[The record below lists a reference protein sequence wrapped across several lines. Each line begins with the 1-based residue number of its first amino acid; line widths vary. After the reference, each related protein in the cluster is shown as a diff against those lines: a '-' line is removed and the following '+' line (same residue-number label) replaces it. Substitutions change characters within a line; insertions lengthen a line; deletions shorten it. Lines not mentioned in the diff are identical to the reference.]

1 MKRMLLTLLA
11 ALGLIVPTLRAQDV
25 WDGTTIDTSWYDSA
39 TADTTTSY
47 EISTAAQLAGV
58 AKLVNDGITT
68 FEGKTITLKAN
79 VNLAGEEWT
88 PIGMNNNKAFRGTF
102 DGDGK
107 TISNLTIT
115 VKNNNVGLFGYLLSP
130 ATIKGVTLKHVSI
143 SGNLCVGCIAGYAY
157 TGTEIV
163 DCHIL
168 GKIAVEGWW
177 YIGGIAG
184 NGYLDK
190 VDNCTVVGE
199 GDSFIKSLTGSYIG
213 GIWGFRAEGKLFIT
227 NCRVENVAI
236 SAVDRV
242 GGIAGIVHYGNT
254 ISQCTVRNVTILAT
268 LVDADPARSTCG
280 LIAGANLGLTGQ
292 APSKVL
298 DCTVEATTAKEDS
311 TAVTRWVGANDN
323 KNTPCTNTI
332 VGTNVIFDDKGKVT
346 GGTFEA
352 LTENNLAEG
361 MGMSDTPDGILVFKA
376 IAAIGDT
383 TYATL
388 QAAIDAA
395 QPGDTVTV
403 LMDVDL
409 TDLPGGYN
417 VFDISGVVLDL
428 NQKTITAGNPGANKG
443 YAVFQGVNATIRNG
457 KFTVTAGNYALFI
470 GDEGETDG
478 FVVEDV
484 VTSGINIFNATN
496 VTLRRVT
503 SAGKA
508 YYSVWCDENG
518 HVTIESGEYSSEG
531 KAVLGLWASATMAVM
546 DGSFT
551 AKDDQPMV
559 LEGAFGKPVVNGGT
573 FNKDMRAEHATLGE
587 SLTWKENDDGTYT
600 TEVLNETNAVAK
612 IVRDER
618 GIYYATLQAA
628 IDAAQTGD
636 TVTLLTDVVFDDF
649 DAVYSA
655 WATEWG
661 EKYETEPEAAKAAL
675 VSALNNRL
683 LTLDRDVTITLDLA
697 GHTISSDVG
706 YLPETLLNDPYPCGT
721 LMLKQG
727 NLTLK
732 DSSTTG
738 TGEIRGASM
747 AVFQRGGTLTV
758 QGGTYCPVGGKSEWV
773 DPMYPIAALWTAD
786 GMCTIEGGT
795 FHAGSA
801 CVSAET
807 IPDLSPDSAVP
818 SVTIKGGRFKG
829 FPVGRVTVAAQVLAS
844 DKEGM
849 FVAYRTFADFAQ
861 AHAETF
867 DYDGETS
874 LLRLKADYLPKGGF
888 FVNGDVTIDLNGHKW
903 TFPQDGQLF
912 CNSGTVVTLQ
922 DSAGTGCLSQEAP
935 SQESV
940 IVTRGAF
947 TLSSG
952 TIGTADTA
960 THGIIVAGNAALTI
974 NGGTIYGVFSAIAEA
989 SNNDGKCT
997 ITINGGTQIVQQW
1010 AGCPFLPDQSGAPS
1024 TVTCTVTGGSYEL
1037 KESPDEDRKKLKAN
1051 LSKYCAADYVVLKN
1065 ADGTYDVV
1073 QGEWAAEVADEKYA
1087 TLQEAVEAAEAATS
1101 DPLPTITLLRD
1112 VVLEDTVTLTKN
1124 LSIDLAGHTLY
1135 APNPS
1140 TPAFTADSSVT
1151 VTLSK
1156 KEDGTVNGRLIAAGQ
1171 KPEHNVTID
1180 GVLSITKWT
1189 EVYDLSWY
1197 NFTQAPAEKYILT
1210 TPEQLG
1216 GLAILLSEAVYDL
1229 PGVDGSAEFDFS
1241 KTTFELGADIDLAG
1255 LEWVPPEYL
1264 DGTFDGM
1271 THTIKN
1277 LYTKE
1282 AAGYVGFFGEVAPG
1296 AVVQNLIVESA
1307 TFEAKPA
1314 RIDRKQVLYLGAI
1327 AGVMDGTVRRCVARN
1342 CSLTA
1347 VPSGTTLPDT
1357 HALGGLVGTVSGG
1370 ERIVDCSVEGG
1381 SFQPETATFGTFA
1394 GKAVNDTEFI
1404 RCYVDG
1410 ALTQTT
1416 GTLMNVYAKNGD
1428 TFVRHNTVADPNAPS
1443 GELGEAAALNGI
1455 GWLLNGQKT
1464 EGALTWH
1471 VDSNENCKTLLPFA
1485 TATVAT
1491 IPEVELLATRVTD
1504 GTKEWVYANGSPII
1518 IQEDEAEGSTLV
1530 TLWREDYR
1538 VDERY
1543 PFTAEQAG
1551 ELRVVGGALKRT
1563 VASASITM
1571 KGGTVKTIYGGGRGA
1586 SDAPAHVENT
1596 VTLLIEGG
1604 TVGNAVYGG
1613 GNHYA
1618 HVGRVETVIGKEGKP
1633 GPTVTNYVAGGANGG
1648 ELGEADT
1655 RVDEASV
1662 RLLSGN
1668 IGKLFGG
1675 GQGYTFVGISTIEMA
1690 GGTVKELIGGGSN
1703 GTTQEVAIA
1712 VSGGTVMDALFAANR
1727 GTVGAVTMALS
1738 TALNPKYGICL
1749 SNCLES
1755 NDTDGVVSGTVTLTN
1770 NAVGQSPIYFGAT
1783 LGEATGVSIGGDQPI
1798 SVVAQ
1803 ASATKGGEVSVP
1815 SAQTLFLG
1823 GNVTLT
1829 VPTDATFTVDGEV
1842 TLAEGAKLVGASATS
1857 VLKNTGKIVGMEA
1870 GVSTWDTQDKK
1881 WLMSLV
1887 RMGDYYYASVAV
1899 ALAKNPTAGTVVEL
1913 LSSTAATD
1921 EVKCRTKGG
1930 TVTVNQGVNAYDV
1943 AELLG
1948 GAFKV
1953 SEDAQSLVYDYD
1965 LGVGGLTIRRA
1976 TANEAT
1982 EEIKEGDLVV
1992 EVTVKLTEGDAAPS
2006 RTLADCTLTVTSTLD
2021 GEAKTFP
2028 LVGTLTFTNGE
2039 CKVTIP
2045 YTEENFPMGTNR
2057 LTVSI
2062 SKGVGEGTP

>member
-11 ALGLIVPTLRAQDV
+11 ALGLIVPTLRAQGETATSMSSADFAAKAQDGVITLTGDVTLTSKWTIGTNETFTLDLGDYTLTPVSGISAPIKVLGKLTVKGGSAGKIAGDFGGKDNWKMIRVDGEFVLESGQLEIYGTSANNAVALCVDESGKATLNGGTIVAGIAGSIGVASGSTAKKCEVTIGAVTIEASGQGARAVSVLNGNTTISIDGATLIASGDGAKCAEIAYATASNRKLVITNSTLKATGAEAYGVYGGGGTIEVTGCTIESTQYGVYNKDAQMKVANSTVEAADAVYSNVEGSSAGTIAIESGTFVGDFQGKNTDVTISGGTFLGLSEAGKEKVTASLAEGVQAGKDVLLVPADV
-25 WDGTTIDTSWYDSA
+25 WADGKGIVYPETFTDAPAFIKDFPEGKTVSDGTTYYATMQDAIKAVHLKEGEHTLWCKPGATIAMTKAHAHVCQSLTVYGNGATVTGGEHDFELDTYTKVANTGCDTECKGITGEVTLEIHALNEVAVWGQR
-39 TADTTTSY
+39 TTTHTLNVTLEDCKNVTRVLFRSSQMVDAVNNLTLRRCTFSGDGTGINAGVVHSVY
-47 EISTAAQLAGV
+47 AGSTLVEDCVFTAVGCPININNKTSLPHRVTVKKTTFNRCGIFTNVGEKDETAFSLYAAPIRLVAGGANASVALSVEGCTFTYNDGDKKYNGDILLGDGRVGQTSHPNVTATIVNTAASVQVQQPGDRTATESHPTQV
-58 AKLVNDGITT
+58 VEVVK
-68 FEGKTITLKAN
+68 
-79 VNLAGEEWT
+79 GE
-88 PIGMNNNKAFRGTF
+88 
-102 DGDGK
+102 
-107 TISNLTIT
+107 
-115 VKNNNVGLFGYLLSP
+115 
-130 ATIKGVTLKHVSI
+130 
-143 SGNLCVGCIAGYAY
+143 
-157 TGTEIV
+157 
-163 DCHIL
+163 
-168 GKIAVEGWW
+168 
-177 YIGGIAG
+177 
-184 NGYLDK
+184 
-190 VDNCTVVGE
+190 
-199 GDSFIKSLTGSYIG
+199 
-213 GIWGFRAEGKLFIT
+213 
-227 NCRVENVAI
+227 
-236 SAVDRV
+236 
-242 GGIAGIVHYGNT
+242 
-254 ISQCTVRNVTILAT
+254 
-268 LVDADPARSTCG
+268 
-280 LIAGANLGLTGQ
+280 
-292 APSKVL
+292 
-298 DCTVEATTAKEDS
+298 EATT
-311 TAVTRWVGANDN
+311 
-323 KNTPCTNTI
+323 I
-332 VGTNVIFDDKGKVT
+332 TNVPPAV
-346 GGTFEA
+346 
-352 LTENNLAEG
+352 
-361 MGMSDTPDGILVFKA
+361 
-376 IAAIGDT
+376 AAIGDT
-383 TYATL
+383 T
-388 QAAIDAA
+388 
-395 QPGDTVTV
+395 
-403 LMDVDL
+403 
-409 TDLPGGYN
+409 
-417 VFDISGVVLDL
+417 
-428 NQKTITAGNPGANKG
+428 
-443 YAVFQGVNATIRNG
+443 
-457 KFTVTAGNYALFI
+457 
-470 GDEGETDG
+470 
-478 FVVEDV
+478 
-484 VTSGINIFNATN
+484 
-496 VTLRRVT
+496 
-503 SAGKA
+503 
-508 YYSVWCDENG
+508 
-518 HVTIESGEYSSEG
+518 
-531 KAVLGLWASATMAVM
+531 
-546 DGSFT
+546 
-551 AKDDQPMV
+551 
-559 LEGAFGKPVVNGGT
+559 
-573 FNKDMRAEHATLGE
+573 
-587 SLTWKENDDGTYT
+587 
-600 TEVLNETNAVAK
+600 
-612 IVRDER
+612 
-618 GIYYATLQAA
+618 YATLQAA

-636 TVTLLTDVVFDDF
+636 TVTLLMDVIFNDFDVVFG
-649 DAVYSA
+649 V
-655 WATEWG
+655 WASEWG

-675 VSALNNRL
+675 VPMLNDRL

-706 YLPETLLNDPYPCGT
+706 YLPETLPGENDPYPCGT

-758 QGGTYCPVGGKSEWV
+758 QGGTYRPVGGESEWV
-773 DPMYPIAALWTAD
+773 DSMYPIAALWTAD

-795 FHAGSA
+795 FHAGGA
-801 CVSAET
+801 CVSAEP
-807 IPDLSPDSAVP
+807 IPDLSPDSAAP
-818 SVTIKGGRFKG
+818 SVTIKGGRFEG
-829 FPVGRVTVAAQVLAS
+829 FPVGRVTVDAQVLVS
-844 DKEGM
+844 DEEGM
-849 FVAYRTFADFAQ
+849 LVSYRTFADFAQ

-874 LLRLKADYLPKGGF
+874 LLRLKADYSPEGGF

-903 TFPQDGQLF
+903 TFPKDGQLF

-922 DSAGTGCLSQEAP
+922 DSAGTGCLSQAAP

-960 THGIIVAGNAALTI
+960 MHGIIVAGNAALTI

-1124 LSIDLAGHTLY
+1124 LSIDLAGYTLY

-1140 TPAFTADSSVT
+1140 TPAFTADSQVT

-1327 AGVMDGTVRRCVARN
+1327 AGVMDGTVRRCVTRN

-1370 ERIVDCSVEGG
+1370 ERIVDCSVEGS

-1394 GKAVNDTEFI
+1394 GKAVNDAEFI

-1416 GTLMNVYAKNGD
+1416 GTLMNVYTKNGD
-1428 TFVRHNTVADPNAPS
+1428 TFVRYNTVADSNAPS

-1464 EGALTWH
+1464 EGALTWR
-1471 VDSNENCKTLLPFA
+1471 VDSNEDCKTLLPFEI
-1485 TATVAT
+1485 ATVAT
-1491 IPEVELLATRVTD
+1491 IPEVECYLTQD
-1504 GTKEWVYANGSPII
+1504 GNNYYANGHEATVTQAIVEDSIATVLQTQRDDYKVNEALTIAAPTMAVVYPGTPADMVDAATLTVDRDIRD
-1518 IQEDEAEGSTLV
+1518 IQVCLDTVKSV
-1530 TLWREDYR
+1530 TLKGTG
-1538 VDERY
+1538 VA
-1543 PFTAEQAG
+1543 T
-1551 ELRVVGGALKRT
+1551 L
-1563 VASASITM
+1563 ASASISA
-1571 KGGTVKTIYGGGRGA
+1571 GQ
-1586 SDAPAHVENT
+1586 T
-1596 VTLLIEGG
+1596 VTLE
-1604 TVGNAVYGG
+1604 
-1613 GNHYA
+1613 
-1618 HVGRVETVIGKEGKP
+1618 
-1633 GPTVTNYVAGGANGG
+1633 
-1648 ELGEADT
+1648 
-1655 RVDEASV
+1655 
-1662 RLLSGN
+1662 
-1668 IGKLFGG
+1668 
-1675 GQGYTFVGISTIEMA
+1675 
-1690 GGTVKELIGGGSN
+1690 
-1703 GTTQEVAIA
+1703 
-1712 VSGGTVMDALFAANR
+1712 
-1727 GTVGAVTMALS
+1727 
-1738 TALNPKYGICL
+1738 
-1749 SNCLES
+1749 
-1755 NDTDGVVSGTVTLTN
+1755 DGVTLK
-1770 NAVGQSPIYFGAT
+1770 VP
-1783 LGEATGVSIGGDQPI
+1783 GG
-1798 SVVAQ
+1798 
-1803 ASATKGGEVSVP
+1803 
-1815 SAQTLFLG
+1815 
-1823 GNVTLT
+1823 
-1829 VPTDATFTVDGEV
+1829 V
-1842 TLAEGAKLVGASATS
+1842 TLA
-1857 VLKNTGKIVGMEA
+1857 
-1870 GVSTWDTQDKK
+1870 
-1881 WLMSLV
+1881 
-1887 RMGDYYYASVAV
+1887 VA
-1899 ALAKNPTAGTVVEL
+1899 
-1913 LSSTAATD
+1913 
-1921 EVKCRTKGG
+1921 G
-1930 TVTVNQGVNAYDV
+1930 TVTVTNGSFIGTDGTSSVDIAGSGSVTNLEEGLSVWNLAKKTWERAALVSADGTVYYPSVAAAIEANPSGGVRLLAPIADDAVKATSKETVTGTAAYDV
-1943 AELLG
+1943 ADVLG

-1953 SEDAQSLVYDYD
+1953 VGTSLVYDYD
-1965 LGVGGLTIRRA
+1965 LGVGGLTIVKDA
-1976 TANEAT
+1976 
-1982 EEIKEGDLVV
+1982 KGDLVV
-1992 EVTVKLTEGDAAPS
+1992 EMTVKLAEGEVAPT
-2006 RTLADCTLTVTSTLD
+2006 RTLEGCTLTVTSTLN
-2021 GEAKTFP
+2021 GAAKTFP

-2045 YTEENFPMGTNR
+2045 YTEDNFPMGTNR